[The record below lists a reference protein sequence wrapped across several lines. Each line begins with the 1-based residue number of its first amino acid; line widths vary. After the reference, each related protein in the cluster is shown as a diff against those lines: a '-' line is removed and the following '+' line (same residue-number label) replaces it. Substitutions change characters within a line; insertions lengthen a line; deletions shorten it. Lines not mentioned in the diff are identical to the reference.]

1 MQRSNKFRLKPI
13 GPVGSFV
20 NFTAGELVIFL
31 MNNIFLEEV
40 GTTKDL
46 GTLLETELRYAN
58 MRSYLCDK

>member
-1 MQRSNKFRLKPI
+1 MQRSSKFRLKPI

-20 NFTAGELVIFL
+20 NFTPGEIVTFL
-31 MNNIFLEEV
+31 LNNIFPAEV
-40 GTTKDL
+40 ATTKNL